1 MTIRV
6 DSLTTEVS
14 VEPERRPADDAK
26 QGRAWEEEAKIAALR
41 ARGARDEL
49 RTRAHGYDD

>member
-1 MTIRV
+1 MTVRV
-6 DSLTTEVS
+6 ESLTTEVS

-26 QGRAWEEEAKIAALR
+26 HARDWEEGAKAAALHAR
-41 ARGARDEL
+41 AARDEL